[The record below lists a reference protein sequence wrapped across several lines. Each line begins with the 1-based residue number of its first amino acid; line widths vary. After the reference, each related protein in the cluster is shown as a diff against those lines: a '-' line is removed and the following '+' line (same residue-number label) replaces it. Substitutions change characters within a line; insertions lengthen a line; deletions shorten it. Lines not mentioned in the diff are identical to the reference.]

1 MMLPATTYAVFG
13 KENHRVKIARAVL
26 EEQRETSGACRTG
39 EEVLSSTV
47 WVRTGYD
54 RRNGRGCI
62 RTVSIMDERDTQ
74 IDQTDQSNQV
84 AVRPQLSAAGMSV
97 VSLRHAIL
105 T

>member
-1 MMLPATTYAVFG
+1 MNQDCLDP
-13 KENHRVKIARAVL
+13 
-26 EEQRETSGACRTG
+26 
-39 EEVLSSTV
+39 
-47 WVRTGYD
+47 
-54 RRNGRGCI
+54 
-62 RTVSIMDERDTQ
+62 MDERDTL